1 MENKRGFDYTVT
13 DEQLATF
20 QKWTVD
26 ERLSWVLENM
36 KFLRAVQTREE
47 RIRSYRA
54 KAGKNLAYYEEFGFP
69 EWI

>member
-1 MENKRGFDYTVT
+1 
-13 DEQLATF
+13 
-20 QKWTVD
+20 
-26 ERLSWVLENM
+26 M

-54 KAGKNLAYYEEFGFP
+54 KAEKNLAYYEEFGFP